1 MLSSTGGAALGST
14 PWSLRRPLAK
24 RRVGGWLELLEDP
37 QQVQRAGVPLLR
49 AGLGGHD
56 ALQSS
61 VDAAEELDPQLHSA
75 PPLNAS
81 TLTGRAPHQH
91 DRTFQSTFQLPAIRR
106 PYGADAITA
115 RIPPS
120 SGGWGRGPWPRR
132 CNPTASSS
140 APHHAV

>member
-1 MLSSTGGAALGST
+1 MLSATRGAALGST
-14 PWSLRRPLAK
+14 PRSLRRHLVKP
-24 RRVGGWLELLEDP
+24 RVGGWLELLEDP

-61 VDAAEELDPQLHSA
+61 VAAAEELDPQLHSA

-81 TLTGRAPHQH
+81 TLTGRARHPY
-91 DRTFQSTFQLPAIRR
+91 DRTYQANFQLPAIRR
-106 PYGADAITA
+106 PYVADAITA

-120 SGGWGRGPWPRR
+120 
-132 CNPTASSS
+132 
-140 APHHAV
+140 